1 MLVPK
6 GVEVTTLDVQRQP
19 PTVKELAEALKP
31 ILRSGLPVSPDTDDA
46 RLLGLRGVVARA
58 VDRDDRLNRVKAL
71 DGLLHKLLVNYQD
84 DVLSEAARVLF
95 GLTPGTR
102 GKNLTDRREQ
112 AARETGYDAD
122 HFRKR
127 IEPKILDQIAWMLHQ
142 DAQNY
147 MPREREMPG
156 LGTAPPLEASGDT
169 PTISVGDISSKEQ
182 SEHQEALSRLW
193 AHVYNLRANILKVE
207 RLKVW
212 PYDETEPDTS
222 KQHFDKAVLQRNA
235 EVRTV
240 KILVEQYVQ
249 KYGETIEHGEGEF
262 SARALLRL
270 SGWTGE

>member
-1 MLVPK
+1 VLVPK

-19 PTVKELAEALKP
+19 PAVKELAEALKP
-31 ILRSGLPVSPDTDDA
+31 ILRSGLPVSPDTDDT

-222 KQHFDKAVLQRNA
+222 EQHFDKAVLQRNA